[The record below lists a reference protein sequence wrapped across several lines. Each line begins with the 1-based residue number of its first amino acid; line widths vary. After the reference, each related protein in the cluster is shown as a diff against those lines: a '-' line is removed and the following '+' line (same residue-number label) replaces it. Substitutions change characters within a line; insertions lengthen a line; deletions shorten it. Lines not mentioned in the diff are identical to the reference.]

1 MSGNSP
7 KNLKNSPFRI
17 AILIF
22 VAIVLISPVTTYAAR
37 NFLRVLKIG
46 DQGQDVLFVQKVLNL
61 STSTQIAA
69 TGPGSPGNETIV
81 FGRGTQNAINRF
93 QTLYAKDILIPAGLA
108 QPTGMAGFLTLK
120 KINAVS
126 DAYTSLNHTTINM
139 MPQNSWGAATTTLHI
154 SSTGSTSTATSAKT
168 VVVPTPIITS
178 VTPSVII
185 SGNSVSISG
194 QNFDPSNNT
203 VIVSI
208 DDPKK
213 FTGIASP
220 DTKNLSTQLN
230 IALVS
235 FLAKGIARLSDADR
249 DRAIAMLIQK
259 GTFVAGPGDGS
270 AYINATIQIDNKNG
284 RSQPFPVLIRS
295 ITK

>member
-17 AILIF
+17 AIIVF

-69 TGPGSPGNETIV
+69 TGPGSPGNETII
-81 FGRGTQNAINRF
+81 FGRATKNAIIKF
-93 QTLYAKDILIPAGLA
+93 QTLYSNDILVPAGLA
-108 QPTGMAGFLTLK
+108 QPTGIAGFLTLK
-120 KINAVS
+120 KINQIS
-126 DAYTSLNHTTINM
+126 DAYN
-139 MPQNSWGAATTTLHI
+139 Q
-154 SSTGSTSTATSAKT
+154 SSVKSMATSTKT
-168 VVVPTPIITS
+168 VVVPPPVIGSI
-178 VTPSVII
+178 TPSVV
-185 SGNSVSISG
+185 GDGDTVVVTG
-194 QNFDPSNNT
+194 QNFDTKNN
-203 VIVSI
+203 SI
-208 DDPKK
+208 ILSIEDPNK
-213 FTGIASP
+213 FTGISSP
-220 DTKNLSTQLN
+220 DTKNLREQLN
-230 IALVS
+230 IGLVS
-235 FLAKGIARLSDADR
+235 FLAKGMAHLSDSDR

-284 RSQPFPVLIRS
+284 RSMPFPVLIRA

>member
-1 MSGNSP
+1 M
-7 KNLKNSPFRI
+7 
-17 AILIF
+17 
-22 VAIVLISPVTTYAAR
+22 
-37 NFLRVLKIG
+37 
-46 DQGQDVLFVQKVLNL
+46 
-61 STSTQIAA
+61 
-69 TGPGSPGNETIV
+69 
-81 FGRGTQNAINRF
+81 
-93 QTLYAKDILIPAGLA
+93 
-108 QPTGMAGFLTLK
+108 
-120 KINAVS
+120 
-126 DAYTSLNHTTINM
+126 
-139 MPQNSWGAATTTLHI
+139 
-154 SSTGSTSTATSAKT
+154 
-168 VVVPTPIITS
+168 VPTPIITS